1 VDSHANSHLMP
12 NDKSSQLDFITD
24 YPEYGVRQPLLA
36 SGDDKWNGFS
46 LEHHLQP
53 QLEMS
58 EHYHTEHMISIYL
71 DRQPNQLEI
80 GMDENHQDVLW
91 QPGDIFIV
99 PAYVNHALAWGHNS
113 EFMMLCIKP
122 DLFTQ
127 SLNEIVDSN
136 SVDLIPQFT
145 KPDALIYQLGLTLKA
160 DLETGVSGSRL
171 YTDAIS
177 NTLLMHLFR
186 YYCIRNNIA
195 EYPGKLTKIELESVV
210 NYIHEYL
217 DRDISLTE
225 LAAIVQMGSRH
236 FSRCFKK
243 STGFSPYQYLI
254 KCRVDKAK
262 ELLQQKDSSI
272 AKIAQAVG
280 FANQS
285 HLSRHFKRWIGVSPK
300 SVQKR

>member
-1 VDSHANSHLMP
+1 MLK
-12 NDKSSQLDFITD
+12 DKSSQLDFKTD
-24 YPEYGVRQPLLA
+24 YPEYGVQPPLLS
-36 SGDDKWNGFS
+36 SGDVKWNGFS
-46 LEHHLQP
+46 LEHHIQP
-53 QLEMS
+53 KLEVS
-58 EHYHTEHMISIYL
+58 EHYHTEHMISIHL

-80 GMDENHQDVLW
+80 GMDESCQDINW

-99 PAYVNHALAWGHNS
+99 PADVNHSLAWGHNA
-113 EFMMLCIKP
+113 EFMMLCIEP

-127 SLNEIVDSN
+127 SLNEIVGSKP
-136 SVDLIPQFT
+136 VDLIPHFCKSDVLIHQFGL
-145 KPDALIYQLGLTLKA
+145 ALKT
-160 DLETGVSGSRL
+160 DLETGASGSRL

-177 NTLLMHLFR
+177 NALLMHLFQF
-186 YYCIRNNIA
+186 YSVHKHIS
-195 EYPGKLTKIELESVV
+195 EYSGKLTKTQLEQVA

-217 DRDISLTE
+217 DRDISLAE

-236 FSRCFKK
+236 FSRLFKQ
-243 STGFSPYQYLI
+243 STGLSPYQYLI

-272 AKIAQAVG
+272 AQTAQAVG

-285 HLSRHFKRWIGVSPK
+285 HLSRYFKRWIGVSPK

>member
-1 VDSHANSHLMP
+1 MP
-12 NDKSSQLDFITD
+12 KDKSSQLDFKTD
-24 YPEYGVRQPLLA
+24 YPEYGVQKPLLA
-36 SGDDKWNGFS
+36 SGDVKWNGFS

-53 QLEMS
+53 KLEVS
-58 EHYHTEHMISIYL
+58 EHYHTQHMISIHL

-80 GMDENHQDVLW
+80 GMDESHQDVSW

-99 PAYVNHALAWGHNS
+99 PADVNHSLAWGHNA
-113 EFMMLCIKP
+113 EFMMLCIEP

-136 SVDLIPQFT
+136 SVYLIPHFCKQDILIHQFNL
-145 KPDALIYQLGLTLKA
+145 ALKV
-160 DLETGVSGSRL
+160 DLETGASGSRL

-177 NTLLMHLFR
+177 NALLMHLFQF
-186 YYCIRNNIA
+186 YSAHKNIL
-195 EYPGKLTKIELESVV
+195 EYSGKLTKIQLAQVV

-217 DRDISLTE
+217 DRDISLSE

-236 FSRCFKK
+236 FSRLFKQ
-243 STGFSPYQYLI
+243 STGLSPYQYLI

-272 AKIAQAVG
+272 SQTAQAVG

-285 HLSRHFKRWIGVSPK
+285 HLSRHFKRWTGVSPK
-300 SVQKR
+300 SVQK